1 MGWSGSFVSLSSL
14 LSVQNL
20 HKTFGDIHALTG
32 CSFEVARGHMLG
44 FLGPNGAGKTT
55 AMRTIFRLL
64 KPDSGTVTWDG
75 ASIQPDDLLRFG
87 YMPEQRGLY
96 PKMRAGDQ
104 LAYFGRLHGMTK
116 QDAHDSAAAWLE
128 RFGLGDRIA
137 DPVESLS
144 HGNQQ
149 RVQLIA
155 ALVHDPEL
163 LVLDEPFSGLDPI
176 AVETMSDV
184 LREQSA
190 SGKAVVFSSHQLDL
204 VEDLCE
210 DVAIVNAG
218 AVVVNGK
225 VETLKDQAPIRHL
238 ELEVEGDPTELVGFL
253 DGVQTTEM
261 DGERLIAIIG
271 ADTDIRGFVAHAQAA
286 GKLRHF
292 AYTTPSLSD
301 LFREAVR

>member
-1 MGWSGSFVSLSSL
+1 VLIVGDLYKS
-14 LSVQNL
+14 
-20 HKTFGDIHALTG
+20 FGDIRALQG
-32 CSFEVARGHMLG
+32 CTFEVNRGRMLG

-55 AMRTIFRLL
+55 AMRSIFRLIR
-64 KPDSGTVTWDG
+64 PDSGTVTWEG
-75 ASIQPDDLLRFG
+75 RPVEADDLLRFG

-104 LAYFGRLHGMTK
+104 LAYLGRLHGMSK
-116 QDAHDSAAAWLE
+116 QAARESAGTWLE

-149 RVQLIA
+149 RVQLAA
-155 ALVHDPEL
+155 ALVHGPEL

-184 LREQSA
+184 LTEQA
-190 SGKAVVFSSHQLDL
+190 AAGKAVVFSSHQLDL

-210 DVAIVNAG
+210 DVAIINEG
-218 AVVVNGK
+218 AVVVTGK
-225 VETLKDQAPIRHL
+225 VDALKDAAPIRHI
-238 ELEVEGDPTELVGFL
+238 ELEVDGDASALIDLL
-253 DGVQTTEM
+253 DGVQSTSI
-261 DGERLIAIIG
+261 DGNRLVATIR
-271 ADTDIRGFVAHAQAA
+271 ADADIRGFVAQAQDA